1 MEDRVYSL
9 RFSRTL
15 PSLVTSLLISV
26 SVVQPALADCKS
38 EIQAIMKAGE
48 TDENYVLV
56 VELSMGGQV
65 FQNSKQFYKD
75 YSHFYHIVQQTGV
88 HWLVLGDQEYTS
100 SDGTNW
106 TAGQK
111 RDPAWLADTLKRNE
125 ETRAN
130 IKDVACASELVDGKN
145 LITYRYVQET
155 TIPVESVSTV
165 TLWVDPDTS
174 LPVKRHMK
182 TLTGGQEIETSI
194 RYERPNALDLPTP

>member
-1 MEDRVYSL
+1 MYSL
-9 RFSRTL
+9 RFSKTL
-15 PSLVTSLLISV
+15 TILATTLSISV
-26 SVVQPALADCKS
+26 FAAQPALADCKS

-65 FQNSKQFYKD
+65 FQNSKQLYKD

-88 HWLVLGDQEYTS
+88 HWLVLGDQEFTS

-111 RDPAWLADTLKRNE
+111 RDPAWLTETLKRNE
-125 ETRAN
+125 ETRAT
-130 IKDVACASELVDGKN
+130 IKDVACGSEQVGGKD
-145 LITYRYVQET
+145 LSTYTYVQET
-155 TIPVESVSTV
+155 TVPVESVSTV
-165 TLWVDPDTS
+165 TFWVDPVTS
-174 LPVKRHMK
+174 LPVKRQMK

-194 RYERPNALDLPTP
+194 LYEWPNALDLPTP